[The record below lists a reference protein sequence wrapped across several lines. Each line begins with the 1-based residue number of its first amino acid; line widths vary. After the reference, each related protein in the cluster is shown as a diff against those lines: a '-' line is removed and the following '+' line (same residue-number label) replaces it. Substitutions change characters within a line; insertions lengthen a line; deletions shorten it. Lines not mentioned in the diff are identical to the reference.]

1 MNNNNKCLISI
12 ITINFNDLNGLRRT
26 LESVKEQ
33 TFNDYEHIIID
44 GGSTDGSADVIKEFL
59 NDEKYSKHVSY
70 WCSEKDNGIYNAMNK
85 GIEHAKGKY
94 IYMLNSGDLVEQYA
108 LEYASKYLYEN
119 TNKILYGAV
128 DGFDGNTYK
137 GTFSHSADELN
148 QVMIPHQATFVP
160 LDIHKKYG
168 LYNEIFKIVADRELM
183 VRFKKAGVEFIHIPV
198 IVCKYNFDGISS
210 RNSKL
215 IKIENQKI
223 TNSHYS
229 KKKIIFL
236 KIRHCIKI
244 SLDFI
249 LPGFLSILISKIA
262 NSIKKKV

>member
-1 MNNNNKCLISI
+1 MSENEILISI
-12 ITINFNDLNGLRRT
+12 ITINFNNANGLYKT
-26 LESVKEQ
+26 LESVRTQSFQNYEQ
-33 TFNDYEHIIID
+33 IIID
-44 GGSTDGSADVIKEFL
+44 GGSTDGSVEVIKEFI
-59 NDEKYSKHVSY
+59 NDKDYSKHITY
-70 WCSEKDNGIYNAMNK
+70 WCSEKDKGIYNAMNK
-85 GIEHAKGKY
+85 GIEHANGKY
-94 IYMLNSGDLVEQYA
+94 VYMLNSGDIVEQYA

-119 TNKILYGAV
+119 INKILYGAV
-128 DGFDGNTYK
+128 DGFDENTYK

-168 LYNEIFKIVADRELM
+168 LYNESFKIVADRELM
-183 VRFKKAGVEFIHIPV
+183 VRFKKIGVEFIHIPV

-215 IKIENQKI
+215 IKLENQKI
-223 TNSHYS
+223 TNSDYS

-244 SLDFI
+244 SLNFI